1 MTIHTGGYMDAH
13 RGLDGRMLWSYRML
27 YIQHCNNVF
36 VLAQTFTYYKTCT
49 SSWVDNCVY
58 VVDGSISVDVGMG
71 GVVGRETEAT
81 QRMALVQVQYINTLI
96 KIKWSVFISGSSSR
110 GGKCLVPNSEGANAN
125 PGEGNQCGETSCWIR
140 FGRRWGR
147 QKHPQAPWKTPH
159 TSLFTLAYTQKSSFS
174 NYNWF

>member
-71 GVVGRETEAT
+71 GAVGRETEAAQQT
-81 QRMALVQVQYINTLI
+81 ALVLQLCPPGSQAGSMISWHIIMVYKGGWAWRNSYPVKMYTVYSGNTVHVQMYMYSMYVQII
-96 KIKWSVFISGSSSR
+96 KYYLHVH
-110 GGKCLVPNSEGANAN
+110 VH
-125 PGEGNQCGETSCWIR
+125 
-140 FGRRWGR
+140 GR
-147 QKHPQAPWKTPH
+147 
-159 TSLFTLAYTQKSSFS
+159 
-174 NYNWF
+174 